1 MISDEDSQVP
11 IWSYRV
17 NLDKRVRSDHPLRR
31 IRSALDLSFVRKAVA
46 HTYGKKGNKSV
57 PPEVIIRMMLLLF
70 LDDIKSE
77 RELMRIIPERLDYL
91 WFLGYGLD
99 DQIPDHSVLSKAR
112 KRWGKEVFV
121 SLFSQVVQQ
130 CVAAGL
136 VEGSKIH
143 VDASLV
149 AANASLGSVRP
160 LDLDVVKAIEQA
172 AKEQVQKLDE
182 QDDDEDPPSEGGDST
197 GASIGPY
204 AKTNRQF
211 RSRTDPDAT
220 LVRQGGLKSALRYK
234 THRVVDDAH
243 EIITAVETTTGAVDE
258 ASQLLGLIEAHED
271 ITEQGVRTVIAD
283 ARYGSISNL
292 IGCQKAKIRA
302 HVKLLGEANR
312 GKGRSEGIYSEEHFS
327 YDPLTNTYRCP
338 ANEIMKPRRLHP
350 QRQTWEYVT
359 AKGTCLVCKL
369 RALCTRSRT
378 GRTIHRHRD
387 QASLD
392 KARQIANSKAAKA
405 DLKRRQHLMERS
417 FADAANCH
425 GLKRARWRGLWK
437 QAIQDL
443 LIATVQNLRKL
454 IRYLSQSDQALA
466 SCFLKLCYWLIS
478 LLCERCIQ
486 TLANSAPF
494 ISLCCQL
501 TTTVPLDTYRATA
514 R

>member
-1 MISDEDSQVP
+1 MLRMMNEEDAQVP
-11 IWSYRV
+11 VWSYRV
-17 NLDKRVRSDHPLRR
+17 NLDKRVRSDHPLRQ
-31 IRSALDLSFVRKAVA
+31 IRAALDLSFVRKAVA
-46 HTYGKKGNKSV
+46 HTYGRRGNKSV
-57 PPEVIIRMMLLLF
+57 PPEVIVRMMLLLF

-91 WFLGYGLD
+91 WFLGYQLD
-99 DQIPDHSVLSKAR
+99 DPIPNHSVLSKAR

-121 SLFSQVVQQ
+121 SLFSRVVQQ
-130 CVAAGL
+130 CVEAGL

-149 AANASLGSVRP
+149 EANASLRSVKP
-160 LDLDVVKAIEQA
+160 LDSDLVKAIEKT
-172 AKEQVQKLDE
+172 AKEQMQKLDE
-182 QDDDEDPPSEGGDST
+182 QDDDQDPPSQEGGDSA
-197 GASIGPY
+197 GASVGQH

-220 LVRQGGLKSALRYK
+220 LVRQGGLKSQLRYK

-283 ARYGSISNL
+283 ARYGNVSNL

-302 HVKLLGEANR
+302 HVKLLGDSIR
-312 GKGRSEGIYSEEHFS
+312 GKGRSEGIYSDERFS

-338 ANEIMKPRRLHP
+338 ANEPMKPRRLHS
-350 QRQTWEYVT
+350 QRLTWEYVT
-359 AKGTCLVCKL
+359 TKGTCLVCKL
-369 RALCTRSRT
+369 RAFCTRSAT

-387 QASLD
+387 QELLE
-392 KARQIANSKAAKA
+392 KARKIASSKAAKR

-454 IRYLSQSDQALA
+454 LRHLSQTDPELA
-466 SCFLKLCYWLIS
+466 YHLVE
-478 LLCERCIQ
+478 LLSR
-486 TLANSAPF
+486 LSRLFVSRSMVASP
-494 ISLCCQL
+494 S
-501 TTTVPLDTYRATA
+501 
-514 R
+514 

>member
-17 NLDKRVRSDHPLRR
+17 NLDKRVRSDHPLRG

-172 AKEQVQKLDE
+172 AKEQVQKLD
-182 QDDDEDPPSEGGDST
+182 
-197 GASIGPY
+197 
-204 AKTNRQF
+204 
-211 RSRTDPDAT
+211 
-220 LVRQGGLKSALRYK
+220 L
-234 THRVVDDAH
+234 
-243 EIITAVETTTGAVDE
+243 
-258 ASQLLGLIEAHED
+258 
-271 ITEQGVRTVIAD
+271 
-283 ARYGSISNL
+283 AR
-292 IGCQKAKIRA
+292 
-302 HVKLLGEANR
+302 
-312 GKGRSEGIYSEEHFS
+312 
-327 YDPLTNTYRCP
+327 
-338 ANEIMKPRRLHP
+338 
-350 QRQTWEYVT
+350 
-359 AKGTCLVCKL
+359 
-369 RALCTRSRT
+369 
-378 GRTIHRHRD
+378 
-387 QASLD
+387 
-392 KARQIANSKAAKA
+392 
-405 DLKRRQHLMERS
+405 
-417 FADAANCH
+417 
-425 GLKRARWRGLWK
+425 
-437 QAIQDL
+437 
-443 LIATVQNLRKL
+443 
-454 IRYLSQSDQALA
+454 
-466 SCFLKLCYWLIS
+466 
-478 LLCERCIQ
+478 
-486 TLANSAPF
+486 
-494 ISLCCQL
+494 
-501 TTTVPLDTYRATA
+501 
-514 R
+514 

>member
-57 PPEVIIRMMLLLF
+57 PPEVIVRMMLLLF

-130 CVAAGL
+130 CVEAGL

-149 AANASLGSVRP
+149 EANASLGSVKP
-160 LDLDVVKAIEQA
+160 LDPEVVKAIEHA

-182 QDDDEDPPSEGGDST
+182 QDDEQDPPSEGGDSST
-197 GASIGPY
+197 GASVGRY
-204 AKTNRQF
+204 SKTNRQF
-211 RSRTDPDAT
+211 RSTTDPDAT

-258 ASQLLGLIEAHED
+258 ASQLLSLIEAHED
-271 ITEQGVRTVIAD
+271 VTEQGVRTVIAD

-312 GKGRSEGIYSEEHFS
+312 GKGRSEGIYSDEHFS

-387 QASLD
+387 QAVLD
-392 KARQIANSKAAKA
+392 KARQIANSRAAKA

-425 GLKRARWRGLWK
+425 GLKRARWRGLWR

-454 IRYLSQSDQALA
+454 LRHLSQTDSGLA
-466 SCFLKLCYWLIS
+466 Y
-478 LLCERCIQ
+478 LLTELLQCLS
-486 TLANSAPF
+486 TLLDANLDVP
-494 ISLCCQL
+494 CDQL
-501 TTTVPLDTYRATA
+501 TS
-514 R
+514 

>member
-1 MISDEDSQVP
+1 MLRMMNEEDAQVP
-11 IWSYRV
+11 VWSYRV
-17 NLDKRVRSDHPLRR
+17 NLDKRVRSDHPLRQ
-31 IRSALDLSFVRKAVA
+31 IRAALDLSFVRKAVA
-46 HTYGKKGNKSV
+46 HTYGRRGNKSV
-57 PPEVIIRMMLLLF
+57 PPEVIVRMMLLLF

-91 WFLGYGLD
+91 WFLGYQLD
-99 DQIPDHSVLSKAR
+99 DPIPNHSVLSKAR

-121 SLFSQVVQQ
+121 SLFSRVVQQ
-130 CVAAGL
+130 CVEAGL

-149 AANASLGSVRP
+149 EANASLRSVKP
-160 LDLDVVKAIEQA
+160 LDSDLVKAIEKT
-172 AKEQVQKLDE
+172 AKEQMQKLDE
-182 QDDDEDPPSEGGDST
+182 QDDDQDPPSQEGGDSG
-197 GASIGPY
+197 GASVGQH

-211 RSRTDPDAT
+211 RSTTDPDAT
-220 LVRQGGLKSALRYK
+220 LVRQGGLKSQLRYK

-283 ARYGSISNL
+283 ARYGNVSNL

-302 HVKLLGEANR
+302 HVKLLGDSIR
-312 GKGRSEGIYSEEHFS
+312 GKGRSEGIYSDERFS

-338 ANEIMKPRRLHP
+338 ANEPMKPRRLHS
-350 QRQTWEYVT
+350 QRLTWEYVT
-359 AKGTCLVCKL
+359 TKGTCLVCKL
-369 RALCTRSRT
+369 RAFCTRSAT

-387 QASLD
+387 QELLE
-392 KARQIANSKAAKA
+392 KARKIASSKAAKR

-454 IRYLSQSDQALA
+454 LRHLSQTDPELA
-466 SCFLKLCYWLIS
+466 YHLVE
-478 LLCERCIQ
+478 LLSR
-486 TLANSAPF
+486 LSRLFVSRSMVASP
-494 ISLCCQL
+494 S
-501 TTTVPLDTYRATA
+501 
-514 R
+514 

>member
-1 MISDEDSQVP
+1 MFRMMNEEDAQVP
-11 IWSYRV
+11 VWSYRV
-17 NLDKRVRSDHPLRR
+17 NLDKRVRSDHPLRQ
-31 IRSALDLSFVRKAVA
+31 IRAALDLSFVRKAVA
-46 HTYGKKGNKSV
+46 HTYGRRGNKSV
-57 PPEVIIRMMLLLF
+57 PPEVIVRMMLLLF

-91 WFLGYGLD
+91 WFLGYQLD
-99 DQIPDHSVLSKAR
+99 DPIPNHSVLSKAR

-121 SLFSQVVQQ
+121 SLFSRVVQQ
-130 CVAAGL
+130 CVEAGL

-149 AANASLGSVRP
+149 EANASLRSVKP
-160 LDLDVVKAIEQA
+160 LDSDLVKAIEKT
-172 AKEQVQKLDE
+172 AKEQMQKLDE
-182 QDDDEDPPSEGGDST
+182 QDDDQDPPSQEGGDSA
-197 GASIGPY
+197 GASVGQH

-211 RSRTDPDAT
+211 RSTTDPDAT
-220 LVRQGGLKSALRYK
+220 LVRQGGLKSQLRYK

-283 ARYGSISNL
+283 ARYGNVSNL

-302 HVKLLGEANR
+302 HVKLLGDSIR
-312 GKGRSEGIYSEEHFS
+312 GKGRSEGIYSDERFS

-338 ANEIMKPRRLHP
+338 ANEPMKPRRLHS
-350 QRQTWEYVT
+350 QRLTWEYVT
-359 AKGTCLVCKL
+359 TKGTCLVCKL
-369 RALCTRSRT
+369 RAFCTRSAT

-387 QASLD
+387 QELLE
-392 KARQIANSKAAKA
+392 KARKIASSKAAKR

-454 IRYLSQSDQALA
+454 LRHLSQTDPELA
-466 SCFLKLCYWLIS
+466 YHLVE
-478 LLCERCIQ
+478 LLSR
-486 TLANSAPF
+486 LSRLFVSRSMVASP
-494 ISLCCQL
+494 S
-501 TTTVPLDTYRATA
+501 
-514 R
+514 

>member
-1 MISDEDSQVP
+1 MIGEEDSQVP

-17 NLDKRVRSDHPLRR
+17 NLDKRVRDDHPLRR
-31 IRSALDLSFVRKAVA
+31 VNAALELSVLRKEVA
-46 HTYGKKGNKSV
+46 HTYGRRGNKSV
-57 PPEVIIRMMLLLF
+57 PPEVIVRMMLLLF

-121 SLFSQVVQQ
+121 SLFSRVVQQ
-130 CVAAGL
+130 CVEAGL
-136 VEGSKIH
+136 VEGHKIH

-149 AANASLGSVRP
+149 DADATLASVKP
-160 LDLDVVKAIEQA
+160 LSAELIKAIEQT

-182 QDDDEDPPSEGGDST
+182 QDQDQDPPSQEGGS
-197 GASIGPY
+197 GGSVIGQY
-204 AKTNRQF
+204 SKTNRQF
-211 RSRTDPDAT
+211 RSKTDPDAT
-220 LVRQGGLKSALRYK
+220 LVRHGGLKSRLRYK
-234 THRVVDDAH
+234 THRAVDDAH

-258 ASQLLGLIEAHED
+258 ASQLAALIEAHED
-271 ITEQGVRTVIAD
+271 TTEQAVRTVIAD
-283 ARYGSISNL
+283 ARYGSVSNL
-292 IGCQKAKIRA
+292 ISCQKAGIRA
-302 HVKLLGEANR
+302 HVKLLGDSIR
-312 GKGRSEGIYSEEHFS
+312 GKGRSEGIYSDEHFS
-327 YDPLTNTYRCP
+327 YHARTNTYRCP
-338 ANEIMKPRRLHP
+338 ANQLMRPRRLHP
-350 QRQTWEYVT
+350 QRLTWEYVT

-387 QASLD
+387 QALLE
-392 KARQIANSKAAKA
+392 KARHVANSKAAKA

-425 GLKRARWRGLWK
+425 GLKRSRWRGLCK

-454 IRYLSQSDQALA
+454 IRYLSQSHPYLADCLLKLSHRLTSLLFEQATPILA
-466 SCFLKLCYWLIS
+466 S
-478 LLCERCIQ
+478 
-486 TLANSAPF
+486 
-494 ISLCCQL
+494 
-501 TTTVPLDTYRATA
+501 
-514 R
+514 